1 MLALLLP
8 CLVFSLSVRAATVP
22 APAPVPASAESTILR
37 PIDEATRV
45 QSFYEFR
52 TKLREIVR
60 KRDADA
66 LLDRVHDSIEFSFG
80 ADASGKPAFVKNWGL
95 KTNPAKSAL
104 WRELGQVL
112 AEGAVFG
119 NEQMFTAPYYY
130 SKWPEQFDAFEYM
143 LVHGEKIP
151 VRKEAKAAA
160 PVLESVS
167 YLIVKAPEGEG
178 KRDGFTTVELPGGKK
193 GFVETKFL
201 RSPVGY
207 RAIFLF
213 VKDKTSLGGRWLL
226 KTFIAGD

>member
-1 MLALLLP
+1 MFSLLLP
-8 CLVFSLSVRAATVP
+8 LLAFGLSAQAEPSP
-22 APAPVPASAESTILR
+22 APPAAAAHTLR

-52 TKLREIVR
+52 AKLREIVK

-104 WRELGQVL
+104 WRELAQVL
-112 AEGAVFG
+112 AEGAVYEG
-119 NEQMFTAPYYY
+119 EQEFTAPYYY
-130 SKWPEQFDAFEYM
+130 SKWPEAFDAFEYM
-143 LVHGEKIP
+143 LVHGEKVP
-151 VRKEAKAAA
+151 VRKEAKASA
-160 PVLESVS
+160 PVVESVS

-178 KRDGFTTVELPGGKK
+178 KGFTAVELPNGKK
-193 GFVETKFL
+193 GFVETKSL